1 MDNPPSSKMFCV
13 LCGRPVDLRTDL
25 CADENGSAVHEAC
38 YLSLILSNERPNKI
52 TQRKLASADT
62 EDSMRLRHWLK
73 PQCHEETLQEI
84 RTERKTE
91 IKQAERLSVRLVT
104 RASLANTGEL
114 TDTLD
119 LLATKV

>member
-1 MDNPPSSKMFCV
+1 MDNPPSSKMSCV

-25 CADENGSAVHEAC
+25 CADENGSAVHETC
-38 YLSLILSNERPNKI
+38 YLSLILSNETPNKI

-62 EDSMRLRHWLK
+62 EESMRLRDRLK

-84 RTERKTE
+84 RTESKTE
-91 IKQAERLSVRLVT
+91 IKQAERLSARFVT
-104 RASLANTGEL
+104 KASLAKTGES